1 MDFQAFFLILATLSL
16 DYLVATA
23 SVPAL
28 FAFGDSLV
36 DAGDNEHLNTQAR
49 ANHPPYGIDFE
60 NHQAT
65 GRFSNGCLVVDLIAS
80 YLGLPYPPAYYGT
93 KNFQQGANFGSA
105 SSGVLPNT
113 HTQGAQTLPQ
123 QVDDFQSMAS
133 QLQQQLGSNESSSL
147 VSQSI
152 FYICIGN
159 NDVNNEFEQ
168 RKNLSTDFLQSV
180 LDGVMEQMHRLYE
193 MGARKFVVVGLSAV
207 GCIPLN
213 VQRDGSCAPVAQAAA
228 SSYNTMLR
236 SALDEMSSTHQGI
249 HIVLTNFY
257 DLMVDTNTNP
267 QQFGFEESTRACCEM
282 GSRVLNCNDGVNIC
296 PDRSKYA
303 FWDGVHQTEAFNKIA
318 AARWWNG
325 TSSDVHPFSIGELAA
340 L

>member
-60 NHQAT
+60 NHQ
-65 GRFSNGCLVVDLIAS
+65 
-80 YLGLPYPPAYYGT
+80 
-93 KNFQQGANFGSA
+93 
-105 SSGVLPNT
+105 
-113 HTQGAQTLPQ
+113 QGAQTLPQ

-267 QQFGFEESTRACCEM
+267 QQFGKKKIDES
-282 GSRVLNCNDGVNIC
+282 
-296 PDRSKYA
+296 
-303 FWDGVHQTEAFNKIA
+303 
-318 AARWWNG
+318 
-325 TSSDVHPFSIGELAA
+325 
-340 L
+340 